1 MRCTNIK
8 SYIELRLLVKYWAW
22 LLALSQWLN
31 GWKNQGNQDLYVV
44 ISYPRFSTVL
54 KGFLFGIFASIVC
67 LVRLSNRPWHLVWLN
82 AQPSQ
87 PSAEKPSA
95 AAQLSFSP
103 TVSLVGRSLV
113 YTNHGNRDSLRQR
126 ISLKS
131 LSSVVSGIFKEE
143 DYLNNSVSTSCLP
156 FYTVSDSLI

>member
-8 SYIELRLLVKYWAW
+8 SYIELPLFWWNIELDFWLWA
-22 LLALSQWLN
+22 N
-31 GWKNQGNQDLYVV
+31 GWMVEKTKETKIYVV

-143 DYLNNSVSTSCLP
+143 DYLNNSVNILP
-156 FYTVSDSLI
+156 AILYS